1 MDLQK
6 KLSVPLP
13 PGRVVSSEDG
23 TPLLWLSEAP
33 APFGLW
39 SRLHAEHPRSG
50 LWPLLLDGMH
60 GEPDRPW
67 ESQELYP
74 DWISSPSDHDPEELL
89 ARWWRNHTGGQRD
102 DPVPDPVSVTAPYGT
117 SWPGRAPA
125 APPPEED
132 PGLTA
137 AECAEIMV
145 ENGVGSRLGLVP
157 AASGAE
163 AVAASGWA
171 GPLNH
176 DNDTAVFAAVV
187 ADWERR
193 FGVRVLGMGFATLTL
208 AVAAPPADTGQALRV
223 AAEHFAFCPDNLWQ
237 DPAHRDLRTY
247 AGTLVD
253 RPVWHFWWD

>member
-1 MDLQK
+1 MDFQK
-6 KLSVPLP
+6 RLAVPLP
-13 PGRVVSSEDG
+13 PGRTVSSEDG
-23 TPLLWLSEAP
+23 APLLWLSDDP

-39 SRLHAEHPRSG
+39 SRLHAEHPESG
-50 LWPLLLDGMH
+50 LWPLLLDGLH
-60 GEPDRPW
+60 NEPDRPW

-74 DWISSPSDHDPEELL
+74 ESISSPSDHDPEALL
-89 ARWWRNHTGGQRD
+89 ARWWKEHACGEET
-102 DPVPDPVSVTAPYGT
+102 DPGADRLSVIAPYGA

-125 APPPEED
+125 AQMEED
-132 PGLTA
+132 PGESA

-171 GPLNH
+171 GPLNY

-193 FGVRVLGMGFATLTL
+193 FGARVLGMGFATLTL
-208 AVAAPPADTGQALRV
+208 SIAAPPADTEAALRA
-223 AAEHFAFCPDNLWQ
+223 AAEHFAFCPDNIWQ
-237 DPAHRDLRTY
+237 NTNPGRLEVY
-247 AGTLVD
+247 AEQLVGC
-253 RPVWHFWWD
+253 PVWRFWWD